1 MKFYTSV
8 LPYRG
13 RLLVRGVDKDGA
25 QKKYRINYKPSLF
38 IPTGKESKFK
48 TLDGR
53 NVAKIKF
60 DSMPEATKWVNEYK
74 NVTNFEYFGNTR
86 HQYPF
91 IAEEFK
97 GKIDWDMNQI
107 KLLSIDIECESENG
121 FPSPEKADQPLIC
134 ITVKDHTSKKL
145 LFSVWA
151 TLSMTEKMFNT
162 LTAQL
167 KLILLKHLL
176 SFGLNTIPTS
186 SQVGM

>member
-13 RLLVRGVDKDGA
+13 RLLVRGVDKDGT

-38 IPTGKESKFK
+38 VPVGKETKYK

-53 NVAKIKF
+53 YVEKIKF

-91 IAEEFK
+91 IAEEFE

-107 KLLSIDIECESENG
+107 KMLSLDIELS
-121 FPSPEKADQPLIC
+121 LIH
-134 ITVKDHTSKKL
+134 I
-145 LFSVWA
+145 
-151 TLSMTEKMFNT
+151 
-162 LTAQL
+162 
-167 KLILLKHLL
+167 
-176 SFGLNTIPTS
+176 
-186 SQVGM
+186 

>member
-13 RLLVRGVDKDGA
+13 RLLVRGVDKDGT

-38 IPTGKESKFK
+38 VPVGKETKYK

-53 NVAKIKF
+53 NVERIKF

-91 IAEEFK
+91 IADEFQ
-97 GKIDWDMNQI
+97 GKDRLGYESNQI
-107 KLLSIDIECESENG
+107 TYN
-121 FPSPEKADQPLIC
+121 
-134 ITVKDHTSKKL
+134 
-145 LFSVWA
+145 
-151 TLSMTEKMFNT
+151 
-162 LTAQL
+162 
-167 KLILLKHLL
+167 
-176 SFGLNTIPTS
+176 
-186 SQVGM
+186 

>member
-38 IPTGKESKFK
+38 VPVGKESKYK

-53 NVAKIKF
+53 NVAKVKF
-60 DSMPEATKWVNEYK
+60 DSIPEATKWVNEYK

-91 IAEEFK
+91 IADEFP
-97 GKIDWDMNQI
+97 GKVDWDLSQSNYFQLILSVRVRMVFLVLTKRLN
-107 KLLSIDIECESENG
+107 LLS
-121 FPSPEKADQPLIC
+121 
-134 ITVKDHTSKKL
+134 V
-145 LFSVWA
+145 
-151 TLSMTEKMFNT
+151 
-162 LTAQL
+162 
-167 KLILLKHLL
+167 
-176 SFGLNTIPTS
+176 
-186 SQVGM
+186 SQ